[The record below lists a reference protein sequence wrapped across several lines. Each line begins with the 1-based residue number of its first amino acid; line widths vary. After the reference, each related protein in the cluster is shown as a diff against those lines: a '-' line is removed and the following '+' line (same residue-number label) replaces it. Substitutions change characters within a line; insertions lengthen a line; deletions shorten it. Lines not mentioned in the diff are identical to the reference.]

1 MEQINYADY
10 VEILQSMSL
19 EEIRAVLEV
28 LQKSTDSYIYIM
40 DLDTDTYMIT
50 SKMLTR
56 FPFDDVVIKNAT
68 PALQKIIY
76 PSDYPKVKEDIRKCA
91 AGEQETHSLEYRW
104 LDGKGPY
111 HRISQCKNDFRG

>member
-1 MEQINYADY
+1 
-10 VEILQSMSL
+10 
-19 EEIRAVLEV
+19 
-28 LQKSTDSYIYIM
+28 M

-91 AGEQETHSLEYRW
+91 AGEQRYGYQRVRRT
-104 LDGKGPY
+104 
-111 HRISQCKNDFRG
+111 